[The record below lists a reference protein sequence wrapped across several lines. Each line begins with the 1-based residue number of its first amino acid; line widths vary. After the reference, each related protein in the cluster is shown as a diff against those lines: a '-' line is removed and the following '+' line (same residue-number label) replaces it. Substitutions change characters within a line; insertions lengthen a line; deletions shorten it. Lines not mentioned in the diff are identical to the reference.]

1 MASEVG
7 STEWRE
13 RKSVNTT
20 SRTNIRSVFSMQWT
34 VDLTKPTKREAMSTF
49 TTKDGTQIYFNDW
62 GTGQPIVFSH
72 GWPLS
77 ADAFEDQMFF
87 LASREYRC
95 VAHVGLQEGWNLAKQ
110 VRDVIK
116 PDESGEKRAII
127 AIVDVPSQAY
137 GRREELLGIFLAA
150 AAATDAYVS
159 ARLAGH
165 AVISL
170 LVGHA
175 ISGGFLTHGAQAN
188 RLLAFNDSSVM
199 VHAMAKNAAAR
210 VTRRTVEEL
219 DQLAETVIPMSYKI
233 EDYAKL
239 GTLYKLIDGV
249 NVDSPEPKQVD
260 QVRAD
265 LLAAIADARSGQR
278 DLSNRL
284 QSQGAQTNRSATLV
298 DGSGSRRSGILTK
311 QACEA

>member
-1 MASEVG
+1 MNEKTVSARGRIWFEALAGKQAKHVPSV
-7 STEWRE
+7 SSVLVADTTLQKE
-13 RKSVNTT
+13 RV
-20 SRTNIRSVFSMQWT
+20 R
-34 VDLTKPTKREAMSTF
+34 
-49 TTKDGTQIYFNDW
+49 
-62 GTGQPIVFSH
+62 
-72 GWPLS
+72 
-77 ADAFEDQMFF
+77 F
-87 LASREYRC
+87 LAIVPDPDNRFPCARQGQ
-95 VAHVGLQEGWNLAKQ
+95 VGLQEGWNLAKQ
-110 VRDVIK
+110 VRDPIK
-116 PDESGEKRAII
+116 ADENGEKRAII

-159 ARLAGH
+159 ARVAGH
-165 AVISL
+165 PVISL

-175 ISGGFLTHGAQAN
+175 VSGGFLTHGAQAN
-188 RLLAFNDSSVM
+188 RLLAFNDSGVM

-219 DQLAETVIPMSYKI
+219 DKLAETVIPMSYKI

-249 NVDSPEPKQVD
+249 NVDSPEPKQVE

-265 LLAAIADARSGQR
+265 LLAAIGDARSGQR

-284 QSQGAQTNRSATLV
+284 ESQGAQKNRNAALLV
-298 DGSGSRRSGILTK
+298 RQRLAAEWHSNETSL
-311 QACEA
+311 

>member
-1 MASEVG
+1 MNEKTI
-7 STEWRE
+7 STRGRIWFEALAGKQAKHVPRVPSVLVADTTLQKE
-13 RKSVNTT
+13 RV
-20 SRTNIRSVFSMQWT
+20 R
-34 VDLTKPTKREAMSTF
+34 
-49 TTKDGTQIYFNDW
+49 
-62 GTGQPIVFSH
+62 
-72 GWPLS
+72 
-77 ADAFEDQMFF
+77 F
-87 LASREYRC
+87 LAIVPDPDNRFPCARQGQ
-95 VAHVGLQEGWNLAKQ
+95 VGLQEGWNLAKQ
-110 VRDVIK
+110 VRDAITA
-116 PDESGEKRAII
+116 DENGEKRAII

-165 AVISL
+165 PVISL

-188 RLLAFNDSSVM
+188 RLLAFNDSGVM

-219 DQLAETVIPMSYKI
+219 DKLAETVIPMSYKI

-265 LLAAIADARSGQR
+265 LLAAIAEARSGQR
-278 DLSNRL
+278 DLRNRL
-284 QSQGAQTNRSATLV
+284 QSQGAQKNRSATLV
-298 DGSGSRRSGILTK
+298 VRQRLATEWHSNETSL
-311 QACEA
+311 

>member
-1 MASEVG
+1 MNEKTI
-7 STEWRE
+7 STRGRIWFEALAGKQAKHVPSVPSVLVADTTLQKE
-13 RKSVNTT
+13 RV
-20 SRTNIRSVFSMQWT
+20 R
-34 VDLTKPTKREAMSTF
+34 
-49 TTKDGTQIYFNDW
+49 
-62 GTGQPIVFSH
+62 
-72 GWPLS
+72 
-77 ADAFEDQMFF
+77 F
-87 LASREYRC
+87 LAIVPDPDNRFPCARQGQ
-95 VAHVGLQEGWNLAKQ
+95 VGLQEGWNLAKQ
-110 VRDVIK
+110 VRDAIK
-116 PDESGEKRAII
+116 ADENGDKRAII

-165 AVISL
+165 PVISL

-188 RLLAFNDSSVM
+188 RLLAFNDSGVM

-219 DQLAETVIPMSYKI
+219 DKLAETVIPMSYKI

-260 QVRAD
+260 QVRAN

-278 DLSNRL
+278 DLSDRL
-284 QSQGAQTNRSATLV
+284 QSQGAQKNRSATLV
-298 DGSGSRRSGILTK
+298 VRQRLAAEWHSN
-311 QACEA
+311 

>member
-1 MASEVG
+1 MNEKPI
-7 STEWRE
+7 STRGRVWFEALAGKQSKHVPSVPSVLVADTMMEKE
-13 RKSVNTT
+13 RV
-20 SRTNIRSVFSMQWT
+20 R
-34 VDLTKPTKREAMSTF
+34 
-49 TTKDGTQIYFNDW
+49 
-62 GTGQPIVFSH
+62 
-72 GWPLS
+72 
-77 ADAFEDQMFF
+77 F
-87 LASREYRC
+87 LAIVPDPDNRFPCAR
-95 VAHVGLQEGWNLAKQ
+95 HGQVGLQEGWNLAKQ

-116 PDESGEKRAII
+116 ADESGEKRAII

-165 AVISL
+165 PVISL

-175 ISGGFLTHGAQAN
+175 ISGGFLTHGAQVN
-188 RLLAFNDSSVM
+188 RLLAFDDSSVM
-199 VHAMAKNAAAR
+199 VHAMPKNAAAR

-219 DQLAETVIPMSYKI
+219 DQLAETVIPMSYEI
-233 EDYAKL
+233 EDYAKI

-249 NVDSPEPKQVD
+249 NVDSAEPKQVD

-265 LLAAIADARSGQR
+265 LLMAIADARSGQR

-298 DGSGSRRSGILTK
+298 VRQRLAAEWHSNETSL
-311 QACEA
+311 

>member
-1 MASEVG
+1 MSNEKTISRRGRVWFEALAGKQTKHLPSVP
-7 STEWRE
+7 SVLVADTTLQKE
-13 RKSVNTT
+13 RVRLLAVVPDPDN
-20 SRTNIRSVFSMQWT
+20 RFPRARQ
-34 VDLTKPTKREAMSTF
+34 
-49 TTKDGTQIYFNDW
+49 
-62 GTGQPIVFSH
+62 GQ
-72 GWPLS
+72 
-77 ADAFEDQMFF
+77 
-87 LASREYRC
+87 
-95 VAHVGLQEGWNLAKQ
+95 VGLQEGWNLAKQ
-110 VRDVIK
+110 VREAIE
-116 PDESGEKRAII
+116 PDGNGEKRAII

-165 AVISL
+165 PVISL
-170 LVGHA
+170 IVGHA
-175 ISGGFLTHGAQAN
+175 FSGGFLTHGEQAN
-188 RLLAFNDSSVM
+188 RLLAFNDPDVV

-219 DQLAETVIPMSYKI
+219 DKLAETVIPISYKI

-265 LLAAIADARSGQR
+265 LLAAILDARSGQR
-278 DLSNRL
+278 DLNNRL
-284 QSQGAQTNRSATLV
+284 QSEGAQKNRSATLLV
-298 DGSGSRRSGILTK
+298 RRRLAAEWHSN
-311 QACEA
+311 

>member
-1 MASEVG
+1 LV
-7 STEWRE
+7 EWKAVMSNEKSISARGRIWFEALAGKQAKHVPSVPSVLVADTTLQKE
-13 RKSVNTT
+13 RV
-20 SRTNIRSVFSMQWT
+20 R
-34 VDLTKPTKREAMSTF
+34 
-49 TTKDGTQIYFNDW
+49 
-62 GTGQPIVFSH
+62 
-72 GWPLS
+72 
-77 ADAFEDQMFF
+77 F
-87 LASREYRC
+87 LAIVPDPDNRFPCARQGQ
-95 VAHVGLQEGWNLAKQ
+95 VGLQEGWNLAKQ
-110 VRDVIK
+110 VRDAIK
-116 PDESGEKRAII
+116 ADENGEKRAII

-165 AVISL
+165 PVISL

-188 RLLAFNDSSVM
+188 RLLAFNDSGVT

-219 DQLAETVIPMSYKI
+219 DKLAETVIPMSYKI

-265 LLAAIADARSGQR
+265 LLAAIADARSGQM
-278 DLSNRL
+278 DLSDRL
-284 QSQGAQTNRSATLV
+284 QSQGAQKNRSATLTV
-298 DGSGSRRSGILTK
+298 RQRLAAEWHSN
-311 QACEA
+311 

>member
-1 MASEVG
+1 MSNEKSISARGRIWFEALTGKQAKHVPSVP
-7 STEWRE
+7 SVLVADTTLQKE
-13 RKSVNTT
+13 RV
-20 SRTNIRSVFSMQWT
+20 R
-34 VDLTKPTKREAMSTF
+34 
-49 TTKDGTQIYFNDW
+49 
-62 GTGQPIVFSH
+62 
-72 GWPLS
+72 
-77 ADAFEDQMFF
+77 F
-87 LASREYRC
+87 LAIVPDPDNRFPCARQGQ
-95 VAHVGLQEGWNLAKQ
+95 VGLQEGWNLAKQ
-110 VRDVIK
+110 VRDAIK
-116 PDESGEKRAII
+116 ADENGEKRAII

-165 AVISL
+165 PVISL

-188 RLLAFNDSSVM
+188 RLLAFNDSGVT

-219 DQLAETVIPMSYKI
+219 DKLAETIIPLSYKI

-249 NVDSPEPKQVD
+249 NVDSPEPQQVD

-278 DLSNRL
+278 DLSDRL
-284 QSQGAQTNRSATLV
+284 QSQGAQKNRSATLV
-298 DGSGSRRSGILTK
+298 VRQRLAAEWHSN
-311 QACEA
+311 

>member
-1 MASEVG
+1 MNEKPI
-7 STEWRE
+7 STRGRVWFEALAGKPAKHVPSVPSVLVADTMMEKE
-13 RKSVNTT
+13 RV
-20 SRTNIRSVFSMQWT
+20 R
-34 VDLTKPTKREAMSTF
+34 
-49 TTKDGTQIYFNDW
+49 
-62 GTGQPIVFSH
+62 
-72 GWPLS
+72 
-77 ADAFEDQMFF
+77 F
-87 LASREYRC
+87 LAIVADPDNRFPCAREGK
-95 VAHVGLQEGWNLAKQ
+95 VGLQEGWNLAKQ

-116 PDESGEKRAII
+116 ADESSEKRAVI

-150 AAATDAYVS
+150 ARATDAYVS

-165 AVISL
+165 PVISL

-188 RLLAFNDSSVM
+188 RLLAFNDSGVI

-219 DQLAETVIPMSYKI
+219 DKLAETVIPMSYKI

-249 NVDSPEPKQVD
+249 NVDSPEPKQVE

-265 LLAAIADARSGQR
+265 LSAAIAEARSGQR
-278 DLSNRL
+278 DLRNRL
-284 QSQGAQTNRSATLV
+284 QSQGAQKNRSATLV
-298 DGSGSRRSGILTK
+298 VRQRLPAEGDSNKTNL
-311 QACEA
+311 

>member
-1 MASEVG
+1 MNEKTI
-7 STEWRE
+7 STRGRIWFEALAGKEAKHVPRVPSVLVADTTLQKE
-13 RKSVNTT
+13 RV
-20 SRTNIRSVFSMQWT
+20 R
-34 VDLTKPTKREAMSTF
+34 
-49 TTKDGTQIYFNDW
+49 
-62 GTGQPIVFSH
+62 
-72 GWPLS
+72 
-77 ADAFEDQMFF
+77 F
-87 LASREYRC
+87 LAIVPDPDNRFPCARQGQ
-95 VAHVGLQEGWNLAKQ
+95 VGLQEGWNLAKQ
-110 VRDVIK
+110 VRDAITA
-116 PDESGEKRAII
+116 DENGGKRAII

-150 AAATDAYVS
+150 AAATDAYLS

-165 AVISL
+165 PVISL
-170 LVGHA
+170 LVGQA

-188 RLLAFNDSSVM
+188 RLLAFNDSGVM

-219 DQLAETVIPMSYKI
+219 DKLAETVIPMSYKI

-265 LLAAIADARSGQR
+265 LLTAIAEARSGQR
-278 DLSNRL
+278 DLRNRL
-284 QSQGAQTNRSATLV
+284 QSQGAQKNRSATLV
-298 DGSGSRRSGILTK
+298 VRQRLATEWHSNETSL
-311 QACEA
+311 

>member
-1 MASEVG
+1 MNEKTI
-7 STEWRE
+7 STRGRIWFEALAGKQAKHVPSVPSVLVADTTLQKE
-13 RKSVNTT
+13 RV
-20 SRTNIRSVFSMQWT
+20 R
-34 VDLTKPTKREAMSTF
+34 
-49 TTKDGTQIYFNDW
+49 
-62 GTGQPIVFSH
+62 
-72 GWPLS
+72 
-77 ADAFEDQMFF
+77 F
-87 LASREYRC
+87 LAIVPDPENRFPCARQGQ
-95 VAHVGLQEGWNLAKQ
+95 VGLQEGWNLAKQ
-110 VRDVIK
+110 VRDAIK
-116 PDESGEKRAII
+116 ADENGEKRAII

-150 AAATDAYVS
+150 AAATDAYLS

-165 AVISL
+165 PVISL

-188 RLLAFNDSSVM
+188 RLLAFNDSGVT

-219 DQLAETVIPMSYKI
+219 DKLAETVIPMSYRI

-265 LLAAIADARSGQR
+265 LLTAIAEARSGQR
-278 DLSNRL
+278 DLRNRL
-284 QSQGAQTNRSATLV
+284 QSQGAQKNRSATLV
-298 DGSGSRRSGILTK
+298 VRQRLAAEWHSNETSL
-311 QACEA
+311 

>member
-1 MASEVG
+1 MSDEKSISTRGRTWFEALVG
-7 STEWRE
+7 KQAEHVPSVSSVLVADTTLQKE
-13 RKSVNTT
+13 RV
-20 SRTNIRSVFSMQWT
+20 R
-34 VDLTKPTKREAMSTF
+34 
-49 TTKDGTQIYFNDW
+49 
-62 GTGQPIVFSH
+62 
-72 GWPLS
+72 
-77 ADAFEDQMFF
+77 F
-87 LASREYRC
+87 LAIVPDPDNRFPCARQGQ
-95 VAHVGLQEGWNLAKQ
+95 VGLQEGWNLAKQ
-110 VRDVIK
+110 VRDAIK
-116 PDESGEKRAII
+116 ADENGEKRGII

-165 AVISL
+165 PVISL

-188 RLLAFNDSSVM
+188 RLLAFNDSGVV

-219 DQLAETVIPMSYKI
+219 DKLAQTVIPMSYRI
-233 EDYAKL
+233 EDYAEL

-249 NVDSPEPKQVD
+249 NVDSPEPEQVD
-260 QVRAD
+260 QVRTD

-278 DLSNRL
+278 DLSDRL
-284 QSQGAQTNRSATLV
+284 QSQGAQKNRSATLV
-298 DGSGSRRSGILTK
+298 VRQRLAAEWHSN
-311 QACEA
+311 

>member
-1 MASEVG
+1 MNEKTI
-7 STEWRE
+7 STRGRIWFEALAGKQAKHVPSVPSVLVADTTLQKE
-13 RKSVNTT
+13 RV
-20 SRTNIRSVFSMQWT
+20 R
-34 VDLTKPTKREAMSTF
+34 
-49 TTKDGTQIYFNDW
+49 
-62 GTGQPIVFSH
+62 
-72 GWPLS
+72 
-77 ADAFEDQMFF
+77 F
-87 LASREYRC
+87 LAIVPDPDNRFPCARQGQ
-95 VAHVGLQEGWNLAKQ
+95 VGLQEGWNLAKQ
-110 VRDVIK
+110 VRDAIK
-116 PDESGEKRAII
+116 ADENGEKRAII

-165 AVISL
+165 PVISL

-188 RLLAFNDSSVM
+188 RLLAFNDSGVM

-219 DQLAETVIPMSYKI
+219 DKLAETVIPMSYKI

-278 DLSNRL
+278 DLRNRL
-284 QSQGAQTNRSATLV
+284 QSQGAQKNRSATLV
-298 DGSGSRRSGILTK
+298 VRQRLAAEWHSNETSL
-311 QACEA
+311 

>member
-1 MASEVG
+1 MSNEKSISARGRIWFEALAGKQAKHVPGVPSVLVAD
-7 STEWRE
+7 TTLQKE
-13 RKSVNTT
+13 RV
-20 SRTNIRSVFSMQWT
+20 R
-34 VDLTKPTKREAMSTF
+34 
-49 TTKDGTQIYFNDW
+49 
-62 GTGQPIVFSH
+62 
-72 GWPLS
+72 
-77 ADAFEDQMFF
+77 F
-87 LASREYRC
+87 LAIVPDPDNRFPCARQGQ
-95 VAHVGLQEGWNLAKQ
+95 VGLQEGWNLAKQ
-110 VRDVIK
+110 VRDAIK
-116 PDESGEKRAII
+116 ADENGEKRALI

-165 AVISL
+165 PVISL

-188 RLLAFNDSSVM
+188 RLLAFNDSGVT

-219 DQLAETVIPMSYKI
+219 DKLAETVIPMSYKI

-239 GTLYKLIDGV
+239 GTLYQLIDGV
-249 NVDSPEPKQVD
+249 NVDSPEPKQVE

-265 LLAAIADARSGQR
+265 LWAAIADARSGQR
-278 DLSNRL
+278 DLSDRL
-284 QSQGAQTNRSATLV
+284 QSQGAQENRSATLV
-298 DGSGSRRSGILTK
+298 VRQRLAAEWHSN
-311 QACEA
+311 

>member
-1 MASEVG
+1 MSNEKTISTRGRIWFEALAGKQAKHVASVPSVMVADKTLEN
-7 STEWRE
+7 E
-13 RKSVNTT
+13 RV
-20 SRTNIRSVFSMQWT
+20 R
-34 VDLTKPTKREAMSTF
+34 
-49 TTKDGTQIYFNDW
+49 
-62 GTGQPIVFSH
+62 
-72 GWPLS
+72 
-77 ADAFEDQMFF
+77 F
-87 LASREYRC
+87 LAIVPDPDNRFPCARQGQ
-95 VAHVGLQEGWNLAKQ
+95 VGLQEGWSLAKQ
-110 VRDVIK
+110 VRDAIK
-116 PDESGEKRAII
+116 ADENGEKRAII

-165 AVISL
+165 PVISL

-188 RLLAFNDSSVM
+188 RLLAFNDSGVM

-219 DQLAETVIPMSYKI
+219 DKLAETVIPMSYKI

-265 LLAAIADARSGQR
+265 LLAAIAEARSGQR

-284 QSQGAQTNRSATLV
+284 QSQGAQKNRSATLV
-298 DGSGSRRSGILTK
+298 VRQRLAAEWHSNETSL
-311 QACEA
+311 

>member
-1 MASEVG
+1 LV
-7 STEWRE
+7 EWKAVMSNEKSISARGRIWFEALAGKQAKHVPGVPSVLVADTTLQKE
-13 RKSVNTT
+13 RV
-20 SRTNIRSVFSMQWT
+20 R
-34 VDLTKPTKREAMSTF
+34 
-49 TTKDGTQIYFNDW
+49 
-62 GTGQPIVFSH
+62 
-72 GWPLS
+72 
-77 ADAFEDQMFF
+77 F
-87 LASREYRC
+87 LAIVPDPDNRFPCARQGQ
-95 VAHVGLQEGWNLAKQ
+95 VGLQEGWNLAKQ
-110 VRDVIK
+110 VRDAIK
-116 PDESGEKRAII
+116 ADENGEKRAVI

-165 AVISL
+165 PVISL

-188 RLLAFNDSSVM
+188 RLLAFNDSGVT

-219 DQLAETVIPMSYKI
+219 DKLAETVIPMSYKI

-239 GTLYKLIDGV
+239 GTLYQLIDGV
-249 NVDSPEPKQVD
+249 NVDSPEPKQVE

-265 LLAAIADARSGQR
+265 LWAAIADARSGQR
-278 DLSNRL
+278 DLSDRL
-284 QSQGAQTNRSATLV
+284 QSQGAQENRSATLV
-298 DGSGSRRSGILTK
+298 VRQRLAAEWHSN
-311 QACEA
+311 

>member
-1 MASEVG
+1 MNEKTI
-7 STEWRE
+7 STRGRIWFEALAGKEAKHVPRVPSVLVADTTLQKE
-13 RKSVNTT
+13 RV
-20 SRTNIRSVFSMQWT
+20 R
-34 VDLTKPTKREAMSTF
+34 
-49 TTKDGTQIYFNDW
+49 
-62 GTGQPIVFSH
+62 
-72 GWPLS
+72 
-77 ADAFEDQMFF
+77 F
-87 LASREYRC
+87 LAIVPDPDNRFPCARQGQ
-95 VAHVGLQEGWNLAKQ
+95 VGLQEGWNLAKQ
-110 VRDVIK
+110 VRDAITA
-116 PDESGEKRAII
+116 DENGEKRAII

-165 AVISL
+165 PVISL

-188 RLLAFNDSSVM
+188 RLLAFNDSGVM

-219 DQLAETVIPMSYKI
+219 DKLAETVIPMSYKI

-265 LLAAIADARSGQR
+265 LLTAIAEARSGQR
-278 DLSNRL
+278 DLRNRL
-284 QSQGAQTNRSATLV
+284 QSQGAQKNRSATLV
-298 DGSGSRRSGILTK
+298 VRQRLAAEWHSNETSL
-311 QACEA
+311 

>member
-1 MASEVG
+1 MSNEKTI
-7 STEWRE
+7 STRGRIWFEALAGKQAKHVPSVPSVLVADTMMEKE
-13 RKSVNTT
+13 RV
-20 SRTNIRSVFSMQWT
+20 R
-34 VDLTKPTKREAMSTF
+34 
-49 TTKDGTQIYFNDW
+49 
-62 GTGQPIVFSH
+62 
-72 GWPLS
+72 
-77 ADAFEDQMFF
+77 F
-87 LASREYRC
+87 LAI
-95 VAHVGLQEGWNLAKQ
+95 VADPDNRFPCARQGQVGLQEGWNLAKQ
-110 VRDVIK
+110 VRDAIK
-116 PDESGEKRAII
+116 ADENGEKRAII

-165 AVISL
+165 PVISL

-188 RLLAFNDSSVM
+188 RLLAFNDSGVM

-219 DQLAETVIPMSYKI
+219 DKLAETVIPMSYKI

-284 QSQGAQTNRSATLV
+284 QSRGAQKNRSATVVVRQRLAAEWH
-298 DGSGSRRSGILTK
+298 SN
-311 QACEA
+311 

>member
-1 MASEVG
+1 MNEKTI
-7 STEWRE
+7 STRGRIWFEALAGKQAKHLPSVPSVLVADTTLQKE
-13 RKSVNTT
+13 RV
-20 SRTNIRSVFSMQWT
+20 R
-34 VDLTKPTKREAMSTF
+34 
-49 TTKDGTQIYFNDW
+49 
-62 GTGQPIVFSH
+62 
-72 GWPLS
+72 
-77 ADAFEDQMFF
+77 F
-87 LASREYRC
+87 LAIVPDPENRFPCARQGQ
-95 VAHVGLQEGWNLAKQ
+95 VGLQEGWNLAKQ
-110 VRDVIK
+110 VRDAIK
-116 PDESGEKRAII
+116 ADENGEKRAII

-165 AVISL
+165 PVISL

-188 RLLAFNDSSVM
+188 RLLAFNDSGVM

-219 DQLAETVIPMSYKI
+219 DKLAETVLPMSYKI

-284 QSQGAQTNRSATLV
+284 QSRGAQKNRSATLV
-298 DGSGSRRSGILTK
+298 VRQRLAAEWHSN
-311 QACEA
+311 